1 MMTEQ
6 QKEKILK
13 KVEENF
19 TEETDLLTRLVRTKS
34 IIGNEQEAQ
43 KLYAKTCSNLG
54 LNIEMF
60 TPEKNIIKSHP
71 AYTPI
76 DLDYTNRA
84 NVIAEYKGTSS
95 GRSLILGG
103 HIDVVSPEPIPQWT
117 HDPWGGEVI
126 DEKLYGRGAAD
137 MKAGL
142 AANIYA
148 LKALVDLKLRPRG
161 KLILES
167 TIEEELGGSGGVLA
181 CLMHGITADG
191 MLITEPSNE
200 KIYVTHPGIRYFR
213 VTVQGKTAHAAL
225 SHTGINAI
233 AKMVPIIKALEALD
247 IERAEKLKYP
257 LVEKQTGRPCNLSM
271 GKMQAGDWVSTV
283 AGWATLECRIG
294 FVPGE
299 TRQSVEAEI
308 RKTIREA
315 IKGDPWLEQNSP
327 KLEWFGWDTDPWIE
341 PTDSTLVKTLQETSR
356 KIYGAQLELTGA
368 SGGLDA
374 RFGHYFSVPSVSYG
388 PKGSNYHGVDE
399 YVDLSSLMRVTKT
412 LALFI
417 ADWCG
422 VYAGA

>member
-1 MMTEQ
+1 MISEES
-6 QKEKILK
+6 KKRILER
-13 KVEENF
+13 VEESF

-34 IIGNEQEAQ
+34 IIGREQEAQ
-43 KLYAKTCSNLG
+43 KLYAESCHNLG
-54 LNIEMF
+54 LSVEMF
-60 TPEKNIIKSHP
+60 TPDKNTIKAHP

-76 DLDYTNRA
+76 DLDYIDRA
-84 NVIAEYKGTSS
+84 NVIAEYKGSGS

-103 HIDVVSPEPIPQWT
+103 HIDVVSPEPTHQWT
-117 HDPWGGEVI
+117 HDPWSGEVVG
-126 DEKLYGRGAAD
+126 DRLYGRGAAD

-148 LKALVDLKLRPRG
+148 LETLFDLGLRPRG
-161 KLILES
+161 RVIIES

-181 CLMHGITADG
+181 CFMHGVTADG
-191 MLITEPSNE
+191 MLISEPSNE

-213 VTVQGKTAHAAL
+213 VTVQGKTAHAAY

-233 AKMVPIIKALEALD
+233 AKMAPIIKAIEALD
-247 IERAEKLKYP
+247 IERAERLRYP

-299 TRQSVEAEI
+299 TRQGVEDEI
-308 RKTIREA
+308 KKTIREA
-315 IKGDPWLEQNSP
+315 TKGDQWLKEYPP
-327 KLEWFGWDTDPWIE
+327 KIDWFGWDTDPWME
-341 PTDSTLVKTLQETSR
+341 PTDSTLVKKLQVTGS
-356 KIYGAQLELTGA
+356 KVYGAPLELTGA

-374 RFGHYFSVPSVSYG
+374 RFGHYFGVPSLSYG
-388 PKGSNYHGVDE
+388 PTGANYHGVDE
-399 YVDLSSLMRVTKT
+399 YVDLPSLMRVTKT

-422 VYAGA
+422 V

>member
-1 MMTEQ
+1 VITEEH
-6 QKEKILK
+6 KKRILERIEK
-13 KVEENF
+13 NF
-19 TEETDLLTRLVRTKS
+19 TEETDLLTRLVKTKS
-34 IIGNEQEAQ
+34 IIGHEQEAQ
-43 KLYAKTCSNLG
+43 KLYTKSCHNLG
-54 LNIEMF
+54 LSVELF
-60 TPEKNIIKSHP
+60 TPEKNIIKAHP

-76 DLDYTNRA
+76 DLDYIDRT
-84 NVIAEYKGTSS
+84 NVIAEYKGISS

-126 DEKLYGRGAAD
+126 GDRLYGRGASD

-148 LKALVDLKLRPRG
+148 LKALLDLGLRPRG
-161 KLILES
+161 KVILES

-181 CLMHGITADG
+181 CLIHGVTADG
-191 MLITEPSNE
+191 MLISEPSNE

-213 VTVQGKTAHAAL
+213 VTVQGKTAHAAH
-225 SHTGINAI
+225 SHTGVNAI
-233 AKMVPIIKALEALD
+233 AKMAPIIMAIEALD
-247 IERAEKLKYP
+247 IERAKRLRYP

-299 TRQSVEAEI
+299 TRQSVEEEI
-308 RKTIREA
+308 KKTIREA
-315 IKGDPWLEQNSP
+315 IKDDAWLKDYPP
-327 KLEWFGWDTDPWIE
+327 KIEWFGWDTDPWME
-341 PTDSTLVKTLQETSR
+341 PTNSTLVKTLQETGS
-356 KIYGAQLELTGA
+356 KVYGESLELTGA

-374 RFGHYFSVPSVSYG
+374 RFGHYFNVPSLSYG
-388 PKGSNYHGVDE
+388 PTGANYHGVDE
-399 YVDLSSLMRVTKT
+399 YVDLPSLMRVTKT

-417 ADWCG
+417 TDWCG
-422 VYAGA
+422 V